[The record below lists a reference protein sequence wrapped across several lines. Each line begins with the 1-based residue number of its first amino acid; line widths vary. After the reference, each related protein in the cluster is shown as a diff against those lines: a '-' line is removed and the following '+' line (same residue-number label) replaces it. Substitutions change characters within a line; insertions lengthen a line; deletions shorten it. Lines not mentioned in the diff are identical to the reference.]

1 MKKRKGF
8 YQSETS
14 KGHRDQKISKKQL
27 LKWVYKQLQGFWF
40 VDVIDEVSGEKKWY
54 FVHETK
60 KSDAFEGD
68 EVLFE
73 VQMFRGKEEAI
84 IKKITQRSEH
94 LIVGIL
100 QLRKTFAFVI
110 PKNDKIGKD
119 IFIPGKFIEWYRE
132 WAMVAVKIL
141 KWEGKNPEGRIVEI
155 LDDIPEGRRDIYTI
169 AFEMGARK
177 RFSEKVKQEVRRLQ
191 NPDLAKIKN
200 IERIDVR
207 NLLTYTIDGAESKD
221 LDDALSIERTD
232 TWYRLYV
239 HIADVAEYVIENS
252 ELDREARKRATSIYL
267 VDQVI
272 PMLPSELSNGLCSL
286 HPWEA
291 KLTLTC
297 EMELDESGRVLK
309 SQVYESIIESDYR
322 LTYREIDEILQPPSL
337 EKRGDSGVSL
347 DLWDSLQFWKTLSLE
362 LQKNIFLL
370 KELSNILEKNATKR
384 GSLDFDFPETKII
397 LDETWVPLEYKKY
410 ERYDSYKI
418 IEVCMV
424 LANESIAKLFSKTP
438 FLYRVHEEPDS
449 EDIEKFL
456 KLLEGISSPSQF
468 SPNGRDG
475 TTDFCSSLLSPPGGK
490 VGIGGSASPRDIQSL
505 LQYLQSQEKL
515 EWLQKLV
522 LRSMKKAVYSEKNIG
537 HFWLSLTHYSHFTSP
552 IRRYAD
558 LQIHRII
565 KETLTPP
572 IPTFPPRGE
581 KSELQDAVSNSLWGK
596 NMKPLSPTGGKNLDR
611 GRQSHYKEILPK
623 IAQICSEKSDKAEK
637 MEYKVRDMLACR
649 YMRDKIGQSFEG
661 KISGI
666 IDKGFFIELEN
677 TIEWFVDISWLPY
690 IALREEYSL
699 VHQKSWERLKFWDR
713 VEVEVS
719 RVDMQKM
726 RIEFELL

>member
-1 MKKRKGF
+1 MKKRTGF
-8 YQSETS
+8 YKQTEQKTQKRERWDLSDS
-14 KGHRDQKISKKQL
+14 KHF

-84 IKKITQRSEH
+84 IKKVTQRSEH

-110 PKNDKIGKD
+110 PQNTKIEKH
-119 IFIPGKFIEWYRE
+119 IFIPGKFIEGYRE
-132 WAMVAVKIL
+132 GAMVAVKIL

-155 LDDIPEGRRDIYTI
+155 LDDIPEGRRDIYEI

-232 TWYRLYV
+232 TWYRLFV
-239 HIADVAEYVIENS
+239 HIADVAEYVYENS

-322 LTYREIDEILQPPSL
+322 LTYREVDEITQQIPSSQPSPL
-337 EKRGDSGVSL
+337 EEKERATSEKKNVAPLSSKGERIQEWGKI
-347 DLWDSLQFWKTLSLE
+347 WDSLQFWKTLSLE
-362 LQKNIFLL
+362 LQKNILLL
-370 KELSNILEKNATKR
+370 KELADVLEKNATKR

-397 LDETWVPLEYKKY
+397 LDEAGVPLEYKKY
-410 ERYDSYKI
+410 ERYYSYKI

-424 LANESIAKLFSKTP
+424 LANESVAKLFSKIP
-438 FLYRVHEEPDS
+438 FLYRIHEEPDE
-449 EDIEKFL
+449 EDIERFL
-456 KLLEGISSPSQF
+456 KLLEKVDTDSKNTELPKSNISS
-468 SPNGRDG
+468 
-475 TTDFCSSLLSPPGGK
+475 
-490 VGIGGSASPRDIQSL
+490 RDIQSL
-505 LQYLQSQEKL
+505 LVYLKSQEQL
-515 EWLQKLV
+515 AWLQKLV
-522 LRSMKKAVYSEKNIG
+522 LRSMKKAAYSEKNIG
-537 HFWLSLTHYSHFTSP
+537 HFWLALTHYSHFTSP

-565 KETLTPP
+565 KEVIHKKNTP
-572 IPTFPPRGE
+572 E
-581 KSELQDAVSNSLWGK
+581 KKL
-596 NMKPLSPTGGKNLDR
+596 
-611 GRQSHYKEILPK
+611 HYKEILPK
-623 IAQICSEKSDKAEK
+623 VARVCSEKSDKAEK
-637 MEYKVRDMLACR
+637 MEYRVRDMLACK
-649 YMRDKIGQSFEG
+649 YMSDRIWEVFDA

-677 TIEWFVDISWLPY
+677 TIEWFIDISKLPY
-690 IALREEYSL
+690 IPLKEEFSL
-699 VHQKSWERLKFWDR
+699 LHQESWNRLKFWDSVR
-713 VEVEVS
+713 VELIA
-719 RVDMQKM
+719 VDIQKM